1 MKLSLNIV
9 GKTPDVIADA
19 LEKIVVSIRDESMEH
34 NCMSFDLDKD
44 DDPLDLDWCW
54 SNGTDVSPLAKGE
67 KVIHPFDSPVNI
79 KLFDGDRE
87 RKP

>member
-19 LEKIVVSIRDESMEH
+19 LEKIVQDIRDQTMEH

-54 SNGTDVSPLAKGE
+54 SNGTDPSPLAQGE
-67 KVIHPFDSPVNI
+67 KVIHPFNSPANI
-79 KLFDGDRE
+79 KLFDGDKE
-87 RKP
+87 KS